1 MKKMNIFA
9 APAAV
14 FVAVMNISTI
24 SNAERKWSMTASA
37 AQMKAIDMGN
47 SCLMVENPYENEFN
61 ITACTNYAIKWHD
74 KRNSDYKANKW
85 AKANCASFVS
95 ECLSAGGIKIS
106 EAYRE
111 CDGIEIAD
119 KLCLVGDYTYT
130 NTEWSL
136 ASKQFTYLTTTMG
149 YDYEEASDANI
160 HVGDAVYYDWN
171 DKDKD
176 INHAAIC
183 IAISDDGKPVI
194 AEHTSDNVRVWNKT
208 VHSVIEKAYVVH
220 TTNTMGLTDVTS
232 EYYDKDIS
240 IKAMKKENPGFLNS
254 GKTYFVASYSQ
265 SFSVCNDKCFD
276 YAKLKDKYNLKLTYP
291 VSFKSNN
298 TDYLSAYVTQKD
310 VPIKYTSN
318 NDTWEAFRIYRVGDK
333 EYIQSMQNG
342 LFVHIQDDG
351 KAYAHGKLP
360 STWETFDIK

>member
-1 MKKMNIFA
+1 MKNKKVSMMAITA
-9 APAAV
+9 IAMSLMT
-14 FVAVMNISTI
+14 VATSASEGI
-24 SNAERKWSMTASA
+24 MTASA
-37 AQMKAIDMGN
+37 AQTKTIDMGN
-47 SCLMVENPYENEFN
+47 SCLVIPNPYENEFN
-61 ITACTNYAIKWHD
+61 VTACTNYAIKWHD
-74 KRNSDYKANKW
+74 KRNSNYTVNKW

-95 ECLSAGGIKIS
+95 ESLSAGGIKIS

-111 CDGIEIAD
+111 CDGVEIAE
-119 KLCLVGDYTYT
+119 KLCLFGDYTYN

-149 YDYEEASDANI
+149 YDYEEASDTNI

-183 IAISDDGKPVI
+183 IAISDDRKPVI
-194 AEHTSDNVRVWNKT
+194 AEHTSDNVRVWDKT

-220 TTNTMGLTDVTS
+220 TTNTTGLMDVTS
-232 EYYDKDIS
+232 EYYDKS
-240 IKAMKKENPGFLNS
+240 VRIKAMKKENSGFLNAGS
-254 GKTYFVASYSQ
+254 SYFVSSYSQ
-265 SFSVCNDKCFD
+265 SFNVCKDKCFD
-276 YAKLKDKYNLKLTYP
+276 YANLKDKYNLKLTYP
-291 VSFKSNN
+291 VSLKSNN
-298 TDYLSAYVTQKD
+298 TDYLSAYVNQKD
-310 VPIKYTSN
+310 APIKYTSN